1 MSQIEIKKVS
11 SKKDLTLF
19 IKFPW
24 QIYKNDPTWV
34 PPLIM
39 DRKKLLD
46 KSHNPFYK
54 HAEMELF
61 LALKNGQLVGRIA
74 AITNENHNKFHEDN
88 MGFFGFFESID
99 DVEVAGA
106 LFEAVKSWLKHK
118 GKEGMYGPINPSTN
132 DELGLLIEGFDT
144 PPYVMMCHN
153 PPFYQSLC
161 ENNGLIKAKDIYA
174 WHLDLRTNN
183 ISDKMYRV
191 AAKAAKRA
199 GITIRTLSIKKIK
212 QELELV
218 REVYNNAWSKNWGFV
233 PMTPEEIQHTADDL
247 KQIANEELLLL
258 AEKDGRPIGFSV
270 SVPNINEILIKIP
283 NGKLLPTGIFKL
295 LTGLKKVKTAR
306 TLILGFI
313 KEYQHSGLGSIFYL
327 ESIRRA
333 KEIGI
338 IGGEM
343 SWILEDNH
351 AMNSAI
357 EALGSKKYKTY
368 RIFEQNF

>member
-1 MSQIEIKKVS
+1 MGDVEIKKVS

-61 LALKNGQLVGRIA
+61 LAFKNSELVGRIA

-99 DVEVAGA
+99 DVEVAGT
-106 LFEAVKSWLKHK
+106 LFDAVKSWLKQK
-118 GKEGMYGPINPSTN
+118 GKGGMYGPVNPSTN
-132 DELGLLIEGFDT
+132 DEVGLLIEGFDT

-153 PPFYQSLC
+153 PPFYQSLF
-161 ENNGLIKAKDIYA
+161 EKNDLIKAKDVYA
-174 WHLDLRTNN
+174 WHLDLQTNN

-191 AAKAAKRA
+191 ADKAAKRA
-199 GITIRTLSIKKIK
+199 GITIRSLSIKKLK

-218 REVYNNAWSKNWGFV
+218 REIYNNAWSKNWGFV
-233 PMTPEEIQHTADDL
+233 PMTSEEIQHTADDL

-270 SVPNINEILIKIP
+270 TVPNINEILIKIP
-283 NGKLLPTGIFKL
+283 NGKLLPMGIFKL
-295 LTGLKKVKTAR
+295 LTGLKKIKTAR

-313 KEYQHSGLGSIFYL
+313 KEYQLSGLGSIFYL

-333 KEIGI
+333 KEIGM

-357 EALGSKKYKTY
+357 ETLGSKKYKTY
-368 RIFEQNF
+368 RIFEQIF

>member
-1 MSQIEIKKVS
+1 MDQVEIKKVS
-11 SKKDLTLF
+11 SKKELTLF

-24 QIYKNDPTWV
+24 KIYKNDPNWV

-46 KSHNPFYK
+46 KKHNPFYT

-61 LALKNGQLVGRIA
+61 LAYKNNEVVGRIA
-74 AITNENHNKFHEDN
+74 AITNENHNKFHEDK
-88 MGFFGFFESID
+88 MGFFGFFESVD
-99 DVEVAGA
+99 DVQVAGV
-106 LFEAVKSWLKHK
+106 LFDAVKSWLKLK
-118 GKEGMYGPINPSTN
+118 GKEGMYGPVNPSTN
-132 DELGLLIEGFDT
+132 DEIGLLIEGFNT

-153 PPFYQSLC
+153 PPYYQSLC
-161 ENNGLIKAKDIYA
+161 EKNGQQKAKDIYA
-174 WHLDLRTNN
+174 WYLDIRTNK
-183 ISDKMYRV
+183 ISEKMYRV
-191 AAKAAKRA
+191 ADKAAKRA
-199 GITIRTLSIKKIK
+199 GITMRSLSLKKLN

-247 KQIANEELLLL
+247 KQIANENLLLL
-258 AEKDGRPIGFSV
+258 AEKDGRPVGFSV
-270 SVPNINEILIKIP
+270 TVPNINEILVKIP
-283 NGKLLPTGIFKL
+283 DGKLLPTGIFKL

-313 KEYQHSGLGSIFYL
+313 KEYQQSGLGSIFYL
-327 ESIRRA
+327 ETIKRA
-333 KEIGI
+333 KQMGI

-368 RIFEQNF
+368 RVYEQKF